1 MQKKKFVVCLYVRM
15 NWVFDK
21 YSKSSIVRSPFK
33 SQNYTYYGRLCSSCF
48 SKPEACN
55 FSLFDVV
62 FFLLGR
68 VFHFILNWDFKANL
82 NANQEHSAVIERLLQ
97 LTLPNS
103 AFFVKKYSF
112 WFILFRTYRFS
123 PCLFISLVFFRFLG
137 CVCSYE
143 PRIQK

>member
-48 SKPEACN
+48 SKPKSCN

-62 FFLLGR
+62 FFCW
-68 VFHFILNWDFKANL
+68 VEFFILYWTGISRQIWTPIKSIQLSL
-82 NANQEHSAVIERLLQ
+82 NVFYSLLYQ
-97 LTLPNS
+97 TVL
-103 AFFVKKYSF
+103 FFVKKYSF

-123 PCLFISLVFFRFLG
+123 PCLFISLGFFSISWLRM
-137 CVCSYE
+137 
-143 PRIQK
+143 